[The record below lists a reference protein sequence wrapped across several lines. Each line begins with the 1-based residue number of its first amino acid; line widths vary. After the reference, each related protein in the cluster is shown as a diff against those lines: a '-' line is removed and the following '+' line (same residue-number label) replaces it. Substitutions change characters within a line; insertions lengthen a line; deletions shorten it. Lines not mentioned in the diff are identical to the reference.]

1 MNILGQNFDTWVT
14 NQVNFRQKSL
24 GLGSGRSAKDLQY
37 QQSKTPW
44 VRLASSIDVKGD
56 DGVKAKELILQGGA
70 RTSDS
75 LSDLKDQ
82 RFGVTPSLNSK
93 ARGAYGWGGDRE
105 RGYVPMPGITNA
117 TVKYINNGAL
127 SKSEVTIKCYS
138 KKQFELI
145 DELYMRPGY
154 TLLLEFGWTT
164 YLDSKGK
171 PQSFDGFKSPALRG
185 FLEGNDNQYDVV
197 KKIQKER
204 EKRAGNY
211 EGVFG
216 KVTNFK
222 WNFNPDGSYDIIV
235 DIVGI
240 GDVIET
246 LKINSSLNKKEE
258 DPKGEDTKDSS
269 DSEVPLIDNATQD
282 SLSQW
287 LFQTYQEFS
296 NNGGSGNWKGN
307 KFDPVDGKIKSFR
320 FESSNYKL
328 EKTLTIEKAVV
339 YTKQAAWLSGGAKSR
354 NETGNPQVF
363 IKFSFLLAWL
373 QKNIMLNSGG
383 IPNTVFDINFEYL
396 GEDNTNTSKAD
407 LTLFNCL
414 AGNLSSDPMVCLIPF
429 KQETTWG
436 GIKLN
441 YSDDGY
447 QYLPERLN
455 KEYAKQ
461 FRYDKYNGRISQI
474 LINQHFI
481 AQCLQDTTADDNGA
495 KPLLEFLNNVISGV
509 NKALGSV
516 NNITVKLNQ
525 DQTKIQFI
533 EDAPQILDKPIEKG
547 KACTFETFG
556 ISNPN
561 LSSAKG
567 SFIRNITLDGSIPS
581 NFAAMVT
588 IGAQANGNQTSG
600 NATSFS
606 KYNQGLID
614 RIIPVKTSEGD
625 DDKEKE
631 TPAVMKKN
639 QEKKINTV
647 FKKIDK
653 GEGFF
658 QKAGIT
664 AAPLEVCYDNL
675 EWAVEK
681 NQTFNNLHNQ
691 LIQLLTGYLSN
702 PKSEGGLGLLP
713 APFFLPFNLSL
724 EMDGISGIKLYETF
738 RVDGKVLPPSYDKD
752 KIKLIVK
759 GTNHNIDGS
768 AWTTT
773 LETQSTPTA
782 E

>member
-1 MNILGQNFDTWVT
+1 
-14 NQVNFRQKSL
+14 
-24 GLGSGRSAKDLQY
+24 
-37 QQSKTPW
+37 
-44 VRLASSIDVKGD
+44 
-56 DGVKAKELILQGGA
+56 
-70 RTSDS
+70 
-75 LSDLKDQ
+75 
-82 RFGVTPSLNSK
+82 
-93 ARGAYGWGGDRE
+93 
-105 RGYVPMPGITNA
+105 
-117 TVKYINNGAL
+117 
-127 SKSEVTIKCYS
+127 
-138 KKQFELI
+138 
-145 DELYMRPGY
+145 
-154 TLLLEFGWTT
+154 
-164 YLDSKGK
+164 
-171 PQSFDGFKSPALRG
+171 
-185 FLEGNDNQYDVV
+185 
-197 KKIQKER
+197 
-204 EKRAGNY
+204 
-211 EGVFG
+211 
-216 KVTNFK
+216 
-222 WNFNPDGSYDIIV
+222 
-235 DIVGI
+235 
-240 GDVIET
+240 
-246 LKINSSLNKKEE
+246 
-258 DPKGEDTKDSS
+258 
-269 DSEVPLIDNATQD
+269 
-282 SLSQW
+282 
-287 LFQTYQEFS
+287 
-296 NNGGSGNWKGN
+296 
-307 KFDPVDGKIKSFR
+307 
-320 FESSNYKL
+320 
-328 EKTLTIEKAVV
+328 
-339 YTKQAAWLSGGAKSR
+339 
-354 NETGNPQVF
+354 
-363 IKFSFLLAWL
+363 
-373 QKNIMLNSGG
+373 MLNSGG

-396 GEDNTNTSKAD
+396 GEDNTDTSKAD

-429 KQETTWG
+429 KKETTWG

-441 YSDDGY
+441 YSSDGY
-447 QYLPERLN
+447 AYMPIKLN
-455 KEYAKQ
+455 MEYANQ

-495 KPLLEFLNNVISGV
+495 KPLLEFLNNIISGV
-509 NKALGSV
+509 NRALGSV

-533 EDAPQILDKPIEKG
+533 EDAPQILEKPIKKG

-561 LSSAKG
+561 LNSAKG

-631 TPAVMKKN
+631 TPADMKKN

-691 LIQLLTGYLSN
+691 LMQLLTGYLSN
-702 PKSEGGLGLLP
+702 PSSEGGLGLLP
-713 APFFLPFNLSL
+713 APFFLPFNLQL

-738 RVDGKVLPPSYDKD
+738 KVDGKVLPPSYDKD

-773 LETQSTPTA
+773 LETQSTPA
-782 E
+782 